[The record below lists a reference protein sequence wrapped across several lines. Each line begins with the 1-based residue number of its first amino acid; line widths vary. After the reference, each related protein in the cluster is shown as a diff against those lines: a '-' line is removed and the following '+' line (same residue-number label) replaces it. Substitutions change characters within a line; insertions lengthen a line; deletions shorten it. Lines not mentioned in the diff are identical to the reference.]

1 MTTPETQG
9 VSVDEHNPPT
19 VHERPSGPGDRER
32 LASVPSNALV
42 ALDRFNIPLLLGAV
56 VGLLVLLI
64 GYWTENRYLVLAG
77 GFGVLA
83 MAMSWVLIAWLAMTR
98 TFVRWLSSRRSPR
111 DKR

>member
-9 VSVDEHNPPT
+9 VSLDDNNPPT
-19 VHERPSGPGDRER
+19 VRQRPSGPGGREQR
-32 LASVPSNALV
+32 AGVPGNALV
-42 ALDRFNIPLLLGAV
+42 ALDRFNIPLLLGAL

-64 GYWTENRYLVLAG
+64 GYWTEHRYLVLAG

-83 MAMSWVLIAWLAMTR
+83 MAMSWVLIAWLTIIR
-98 TFVRWLSSRRSPR
+98 SFFRWLSSRHSPR